1 MSPESKPLTKLN
13 NSQSGIRNENGPASY
28 LAEECEGWQ
37 ALLRAQPKLM
47 QIFLKTEALQLAE
60 TLMQPSFQVHFNLQ
74 PEVILRAKDAQATPV
89 PAEQRDQMVGGLVD
103 RLMRSNLNLALRQR
117 LDELESASNEPTA
130 IAAGLLR
137 YSLAVALVHDLLPT
151 GRSVR
156 YLAVDGEEIPT
167 LPNMDQELIESALTA
182 ASDAIAEESGE
193 TESGAV
199 IVPYVPAA
207 RRFFLPQWIAFD
219 DQDQLLVKSISEAEA
234 YLASMQGFVRFLHT
248 AVGLAPYMVA
258 DEIYQQ
264 KRYGMLGQLINQG
277 RALARYQTRQMMDT
291 IKRRAA
297 AHDLNRGLS
306 LSLPYFDDQTLEM
319 KIHPFDV
326 IPGGRVMFVPAIVV
340 LAARKELAKV
350 EQDTRLDRSTRKHL
364 LAELQMIASEFETT
378 TQNNS

>member
-1 MSPESKPLTKLN
+1 
-13 NSQSGIRNENGPASY
+13 
-28 LAEECEGWQ
+28 
-37 ALLRAQPKLM
+37 
-47 QIFLKTEALQLAE
+47 
-60 TLMQPSFQVHFNLQ
+60 
-74 PEVILRAKDAQATPV
+74 
-89 PAEQRDQMVGGLVD
+89 MVGGLVD

-137 YSLAVALVHDLLPT
+137 YSLAIALVHDLLPT

-326 IPGGRVMFVPAIVV
+326 IPGGRVMFVPAFVV